1 MQPDLKSQWSSLFPL
16 ADEVG
21 ELIAVLRKAYSLCDQ
36 IFGQSE
42 GSRALWLSLM
52 AAVVT
57 GAALVHPRVE
67 ARARRWM
74 EISAHLALQLVM
86 LVLVGGPWLVF
97 PILNQCVIKGK
108 FLLLSLTLVST
119 AFVSG
124 WGTHCNPEG
133 QSLSATVNA
142 VVGWISVDPKAFWIG
157 MVTFS
162 LMTFSVVGSYM

>member
-1 MQPDLKSQWSSLFPL
+1 MQPDVKSQWSSQFPL

-21 ELIAVLRKAYSLCDQ
+21 ELIAVLRKAYALCDQ

-57 GAALVHPRVE
+57 GAALAHPRVE

-86 LVLVGGPWLVF
+86 VVMVGGPWLVF
-97 PILNQCVIKGK
+97 PILNHCVIRGK
-108 FLLLSLTLVST
+108 FLFLSLTLVLT
-119 AFVSG
+119 ALVSG

-142 VVGWISVDPKAFWIG
+142 VVGWISIDPRAFWLGLI
-157 MVTFS
+157 TFS
-162 LMTFSVVGSYM
+162 LMAFSVAGSYM